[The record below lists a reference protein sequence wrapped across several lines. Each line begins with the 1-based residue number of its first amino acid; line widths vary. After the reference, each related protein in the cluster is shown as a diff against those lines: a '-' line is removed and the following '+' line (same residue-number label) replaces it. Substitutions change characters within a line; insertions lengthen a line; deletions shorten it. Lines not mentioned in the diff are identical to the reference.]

1 MPPPVTS
8 TSKGV
13 VRYVAAAFA
22 CPSLLLDLKALELPG
37 FGPAWLQARR
47 SCHGAL
53 PRPVVPVALPRGPRE
68 EHLQGAPALAAVGL
82 RPQGALPVVDPRAEA
97 QGSAL
102 PRGRQSQTG
111 LAGALGAEPVRL
123 HPELH
128 EPPPRHDH
136 SHAQKDI
143 EGTRNSLAG
152 NEQLLLMLRE
162 KCSFT
167 DKECEDSCAK
177 KRTKF
182 PLIAKSV
189 DLEMS
194 IKTLT
199 DETQGFQAETS
210 EIQVQ

>member
-1 MPPPVTS
+1 MGRSHRPEPTPLS
-8 TSKGV
+8 SWGGDSCGGDDCGGGAAMV
-13 VRYVAAAFA
+13 VFSLGASVDAA
-22 CPSLLLDLKALELPG
+22 
-37 FGPAWLQARR
+37 
-47 SCHGAL
+47 
-53 PRPVVPVALPRGPRE
+53 RG
-68 EHLQGAPALAAVGL
+68 
-82 RPQGALPVVDPRAEA
+82 
-97 QGSAL
+97 
-102 PRGRQSQTG
+102 GR
-111 LAGALGAEPVRL
+111 GALGVGAAAVLVPHGTPSSL
-123 HPELH
+123 PAPPPHSLH

-177 KRTKF
+177 KRKKF

-189 DLEMS
+189 VLEMS